1 MTQATLQFSAPLNV
15 SCQVGD
21 TVYYVD
27 TTAVGGFDTNYT
39 TTAANAT
46 NTIIEIGQ
54 IRQINNATSQAP
66 IIIAE
71 TSLGY
76 NELNGLTDKF
86 ILFTK
91 DNKVNL
97 SSPLGYYA
105 AVKIVNDN
113 STEAGELFSVGAE
126 VFESSGHPPAVGQ

>member
-1 MTQATLQFSAPLNV
+1 MPAATLQFSAPLNV

-39 TTAANAT
+39 NTGATAT

-54 IRQINNATSQAP
+54 IRQINNPTSP
-66 IIIAE
+66 SPTIIAE

-76 NELNGLTDKF
+76 NELNGLDNKF

-91 DNKVNL
+91 DNKVNV

-105 AVKIVNDN
+105 SVKMVNDN
-113 STEAGELFSVGAE
+113 TTTAGELFSVGAE
-126 VFESSGHPPAVGQ
+126 IFGSSGFPTPVK

>member
-1 MTQATLQFSAPLNV
+1 MPQATLQFSAPLNV

-39 TTAANAT
+39 NTSATAT
-46 NTIIEIGQ
+46 NNIVEIGQ
-54 IRQINNATSQAP
+54 IRQINNATSQSP
-66 IIIAE
+66 VIIAE

-76 NELNGLTDKF
+76 NELNGLTDQF

-97 SSPLGYYA
+97 SSPLGYFA
-105 AVKIVNDN
+105 AVKMVNDKSN
-113 STEAGELFSVGAE
+113 AAGEMFSIAAE
-126 VFESSGHPPAVGQ
+126 IFESSGHAGSQ

>member
-1 MTQATLQFSAPLNV
+1 MPQATLQFSAPLNV

-21 TVYYVD
+21 TVYYVN

-39 TTAANAT
+39 DAGATAT
-46 NTIIEIGQ
+46 NTVIEIGQ
-54 IRQINNATSQAP
+54 IRQINNATSDSP
-66 IIIAE
+66 VIIAE

-76 NELNGLTDKF
+76 NELNGLTDQF
-86 ILFTK
+86 ILFSK

-105 AVKIVNDN
+105 AVKMVNDN
-113 STEAGELFSVGAE
+113 STLAGELFSVGVE
-126 VFESSGHPPAVGQ
+126 MFESSGHPAS

>member
-1 MTQATLQFSAPLNV
+1 MPAATLQFSSPLNV

-39 TTAANAT
+39 NTGATAT

-54 IRQINNATSQAP
+54 IRQINNPTSSSPA
-66 IIIAE
+66 IIAE

-76 NELNGLTDKF
+76 NELNGLTDQF

-97 SSPLGYYA
+97 SSPLGYFA
-105 AVKIVNDN
+105 AVKMVNDN
-113 STEAGELFSVGAE
+113 STLAGELFSIGAE
-126 VFESSGHPPAVGQ
+126 VFESSGHAVA